1 MSYWLQSPQSSVA
14 AQYIDCYWLI
24 EKTPDAQT
32 HQFPILNPDP
42 SAHLILSPS
51 DQPYHYTINQQV
63 QQGVGSHL
71 LLPHHKAIEL
81 DHSKPFI
88 HLGIKFHVGA
98 LYSLTIPD
106 YPHQSL
112 DRANTI
118 DLAVLLNNSD
128 ADVTSLIKL
137 AQSDFEACC
146 QQLED
151 LLLPWLSAA
160 KTDRH
165 GEQKRK
171 ILSVIGSTPIAELG
185 DTLFC
190 SQRTLERSF
199 NKVTGLTLK
208 QCQSMNKLE
217 AMLEYLYKK
226 ELNDID
232 WLDVAF
238 QFGFSDQPH
247 LIRYLKKTI
256 GFTPNTYVKEGGLT
270 IDVYGGVR
278 SE

>member
-1 MSYWLQSPQSSVA
+1 MINWLQSAKSPEI
-14 AQYIDCYWLI
+14 AQFIDCYWLI

-42 SAHLILSPS
+42 SAHLILSPC
-51 DQPYHYTINQQV
+51 DQPYHYTIEQQV
-63 QQGVGSHL
+63 EQGVGSHL

-98 LYSLTIPD
+98 LYSLVTPD
-106 YPHQSL
+106 CPHPSL
-112 DRANTI
+112 DRVNTI
-118 DLAVLLNNSD
+118 DLADLLNNSD
-128 ADVTSLIKL
+128 VDTMSLIKL
-137 AQSDFEACC
+137 AQTDFEACC
-146 QQLED
+146 QKLDD
-151 LLLPWLSAA
+151 LLLPWLSTG

-165 GEQKRK
+165 SEITHKVLGV
-171 ILSVIGSTPIAELG
+171 LDSTPIAELS
-185 DTLFC
+185 DKLFC

-217 AMLEYLYKK
+217 AMLEYLYKRN
-226 ELNDID
+226 LDDID
-232 WLDVAF
+232 WMDVAF

-256 GFTPNTYVKEGGLT
+256 GLTPNTYAKQGGLT